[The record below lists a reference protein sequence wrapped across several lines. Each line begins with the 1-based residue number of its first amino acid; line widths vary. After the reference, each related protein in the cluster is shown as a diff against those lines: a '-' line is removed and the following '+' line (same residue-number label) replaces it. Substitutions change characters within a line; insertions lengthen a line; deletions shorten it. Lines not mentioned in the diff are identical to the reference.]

1 MGTAIWDAEA
11 MDIISA
17 GAAAVGTITA
27 GVTGI
32 GITAG
37 GVITGTIITGITGI
51 IITAGG
57 DPSEKGRQIGGLFLR
72 HAVSTASDAA
82 LAATVPVPMKVH
94 AGGPALERSLPP
106 GSDGQIGQKLHLAAA
121 TRHGIEHQPG

>member
-11 MDIISA
+11 TDIISA
-17 GAAAVGTITA
+17 GAAAAATITA
-27 GVTGI
+27 GATGI
-32 GITAG
+32 GTTAG
-37 GVITGTIITGITGI
+37 GVITATIITGITGI

-72 HAVSTASDAA
+72 HAVSTASNAA

-94 AGGPALERSLPP
+94 AGRLRSFPP

>member
-11 MDIISA
+11 TDIISA
-17 GAAAVGTITA
+17 GVAAVGTITA

-72 HAVSTASDAA
+72 HAVSTASM
-82 LAATVPVPMKVH
+82 L
-94 AGGPALERSLPP
+94 RSLRPCP
-106 GSDGQIGQKLHLAAA
+106 S
-121 TRHGIEHQPG
+121 P